1 MNSETTPPAKLH
13 QLGDLIAWGA
23 ERFDQVGLSFGHGTD
38 NAWDEAAQLV
48 LFALGQS
55 ITDTDHDLQR
65 RLSPSEIQVACELLT
80 RRVNERRP
88 AAYLIHEAWFAGL
101 AFYVDERVLVPRSP
115 VAELIEEGL
124 APWIEADRV
133 ESVLDLCAGSGCIG
147 IACAY
152 AFPHTRVDL
161 VDISSDALEVASKN
175 IFRHD
180 IKGRVR
186 AIESDLFEQLQGCR
200 YDVIICNPPYVD
212 AQTMASLPDEYGYEP
227 VQGLAGGREGLDVV
241 DRVLQQASAHLH
253 LQGILIMEV
262 GDSEAALIGRYPMVP
277 FVWLEFEKGGN
288 GVFVLTA
295 EECEQFF

>member
-1 MNSETTPPAKLH
+1 MNSVKTPPA
-13 QLGDLIAWGA
+13 QLSRLCDLIAWGT
-23 ERFDQVGLSFGHGTD
+23 ERFDQAGLSFGHGTD

-65 RLSPSEIQVACELLT
+65 RLSHREKQAACELLI

-88 AAYLIHEAWFAGL
+88 SAYLIHEAWFAGL

-115 VAELIEEGL
+115 VAELIEEHL

-133 ESVLDLCAGSGCIG
+133 ESILDLCTGSGCIG

-152 AFPHTRVDL
+152 AFPQAQVDL
-161 VDISSDALEVASKN
+161 VDISCDTLEVASKN
-175 IFRHD
+175 ISRHD
-180 IKGRVR
+180 LKGRVR
-186 AIESDLFEQLQGCR
+186 AIESDLFEQLQRCR

-212 AQTMASLPDEYGYEP
+212 AQTMASLPDEYRYEP
-227 VQGLAGGREGLDVV
+227 VLGLAGGGEGLDVV

-253 LQGILIMEV
+253 RQGILIMEV
-262 GDSEAALIGRYPMVP
+262 GDSQAALIARYPMVP
-277 FVWLEFEKGGN
+277 FIWLEFEKGGN

-295 EECEQFF
+295 EECRQFF